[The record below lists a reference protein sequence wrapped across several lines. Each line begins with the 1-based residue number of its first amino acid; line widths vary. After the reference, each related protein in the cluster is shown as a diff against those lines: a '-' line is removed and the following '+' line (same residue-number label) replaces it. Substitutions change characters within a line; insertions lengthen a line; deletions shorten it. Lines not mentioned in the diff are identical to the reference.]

1 MIDLDFKSSVE
12 DVYQHFLTHSQSFQL
27 LEYMF
32 FNEGLPIYRTV
43 ENLTQVMPIY
53 ID

>member
-12 DVYQHFLTHSQSFQL
+12 DIYRLTHSQSFQL

-32 FNEGLPIYRTV
+32 YNEGLPIYRTV
-43 ENLTQVMPIY
+43 ENLHTQVMPIY